1 MRTRESRASAPDR
14 GVCRPPGTSP
24 TAVFWTMTEKMSVD
38 QQDPAK
44 DDSEESMGSS
54 PEGEAPPATAT
65 QENQQPKRKGGRKPI
80 YATSEERKQRNR
92 QAQAAFR
99 ERRTEYIKQLE
110 EAIRTHEQNLA
121 NLQAAHR
128 HAADECLMLRYKNSL
143 LERILLEKGIDVQAE
158 LRAKTGSPNLGPTHM
173 PQNMVQPPP
182 IQRAILNRHHA
193 RRSNSS
199 IAPKLEPGVVSPL
212 PPPLHAHQSAASPKS
227 RPTPSSHSTSPTATT
242 SYGSQHGAS
251 PASSDHLSVTNRP
264 PMPPL
269 TTMKPPPHGLPGLV
283 GQRHMQMAALQQ
295 GANHARAAVG
305 GPAPPY
311 YTTPSFQHHIE
322 QLEQEYDAAAD
333 MMDDSADPPDTPGPG
348 PYPGGTYA
356 GESHTMALA
365 SPVTTGPPSN
375 SDAGVP
381 SPIDGVAHTQ
391 HPTYPSMTQLLD
403 PGYDFDPFGL
413 SASMAFPTQFS
424 FDTSNMR

>member
-1 MRTRESRASAPDR
+1 MSIDSLDPTRNDQSDLESI
-14 GVCRPPGTSP
+14 
-24 TAVFWTMTEKMSVD
+24 
-38 QQDPAK
+38 
-44 DDSEESMGSS
+44 GSS
-54 PEGEAPPATAT
+54 PEGDLPPANTP

-158 LRAKTGSPNLGPTHM
+158 LRAKTGSPTLGPTHL
-173 PQNMVQPPP
+173 PQPLVQPPTYP
-182 IQRAILNRHHA
+182 RALLNRHHS

-199 IAPKLEPGVVSPL
+199 IAPKLEPGAISPI
-212 PPPLHAHQSAASPKS
+212 PPPGSAHPSAASPKTGT
-227 RPTPSSHSTSPTATT
+227 TPSSHSASPTATT

-251 PASSDHLSVTNRP
+251 PAGSDHVGAHVRRSN
-264 PMPPL
+264 MP
-269 TTMKPPPHGLPGLV
+269 TSAAMKAPPPPHVAALPPMAA
-283 GQRHMQMAALQQ
+283 QRRMQMSALQQ
-295 GANHARAAVG
+295 GPSHARPHATTTAAPFYQT
-305 GPAPPY
+305 PAY
-311 YTTPSFQHHIE
+311 QNHIE
-322 QLEQEYDAAAD
+322 QLEQEYDAATD
-333 MMDDSADPPDTPGPG
+333 MMEDPGDAPDTPNAPAH
-348 PYPGGTYA
+348 YPGAAFG
-356 GESHTMALA
+356 GEPQAMSLS
-365 SPVTTGPPSN
+365 SPVTTGTP
-375 SDAGVP
+375 AGSHHGP
-381 SPIDGVAHTQ
+381 GTPAMDGVSQSHAGA
-391 HPTYPSMTQLLD
+391 YPSMTQLLD
-403 PGYDFDPFGL
+403 PRYDFDPFGL